1 MHDNHRVILGRD
13 AELAVLSAA
22 ADAAEAGNGA
32 LVLVEGPAGIGK
44 TTLLRMACARSPLP
58 GPQILTARGLA
69 LESGFSYG
77 IARQLIEP
85 VRASA
90 GPGEWDELL
99 DGAAGLAARVFDWA
113 GAGSVEDDV
122 PYATTHGL
130 YWLTANLAA
139 RRPLVIAVDDAHWA
153 DAPSLRWLAH
163 LAARIDGLPVALL
176 LAVRSGPGEPDAL
189 GELRACP
196 ACTPLPLRP
205 LGSEATA
212 ALVRERL
219 GGQAD
224 AELCRA
230 CHDRTG
236 GNPFL
241 LEALTAELRAPGSGD
256 PLARVEDLAPEP
268 VVRAVLRRVNQLGER
283 AGQLT
288 QALAILGGP
297 APVRHAAALAGQ
309 DIPDAARLADGL
321 RAADVLA
328 PGSVLEFA
336 HPIVRT
342 AVYESIPPG
351 ERALAHANAA
361 DLLQRD
367 GADAERIALHL
378 LRSEPG
384 GDPQVVAL
392 LRAAAGVAS
401 GRGAPGP
408 SAGYLRRALDE
419 PPDPA
424 DRPALLLELGLAL
437 AAERSPAAPA
447 ALTEAVELT
456 TAPPEHATA
465 ALLSARL
472 LGIWGHHDSA
482 AVICR
487 DALARPG
494 DPGPAADSLEAE
506 LFANAMIN
514 AAAIGEARERARSR
528 LASPGPASA
537 WRVNGALVAAAAA
550 QPPGDAL
557 DLLAPLLASGLRD
570 VPPDSLAAVYAL
582 LALIWSGELTTASD
596 ICDTVLRAARG
607 RGSMSMVAHAS
618 CLRSMIMRRLGRFD
632 DAAADARLALDFKL
646 ATSPP
651 LAVAWAAAL
660 GIDALTCLGR
670 FDEADAVAAAAAG
683 REPPAGWIHTLT
695 FLQARGALRIA
706 QRRPAEALDDLLA
719 AGEGWRALGIDNP
732 AAASWRT
739 AAAAAHAALGRPR
752 EATALAA
759 EQLAL
764 ARKVGT
770 PATLGIA
777 LRAYA
782 AAAGL
787 ERSGRSPAT
796 EPPATQI
803 PGTQLPGTQL
813 PGTQLPGTD
822 PPATEPPGT
831 ELPAAAPSA
840 GESLSEAVGLLETTP
855 ARYELALALAD
866 LGVHLHRSG
875 RRTEAR
881 APLRRA
887 LDLAERTGAAPLAE
901 LARRELLAAGA
912 RPRRTAL
919 TGPDALTSAERRVAG
934 LAADGL
940 SNRQIAQ
947 HLFITQPT
955 VETHLRHAFQKLG
968 ISSRA
973 DLPAQLAGEL
983 PAPAGLPG

>member
-1 MHDNHRVILGRD
+1 MRDSHPVILGRD

-22 ADAAEAGNGA
+22 ADAAEAGRGA
-32 LVLVEGPAGIGK
+32 FVLVEGPAGIGK
-44 TTLLRMACARSPLP
+44 TTLLRMACARPKVP
-58 GPQILTARGLA
+58 GPRILTARGLA
-69 LESGFSYG
+69 LESGFAYG
-77 IARQLIEP
+77 IVRQLIEP

-90 GPGEWDELL
+90 GPGEWDDLL

-122 PYATTHGL
+122 PYATMHGL
-130 YWLTANLAA
+130 YWLAANLTA
-139 RRPLVIAVDDAHWA
+139 RGPLVIAVDDAHWA

-163 LAARIDGLPVALL
+163 LAARIEGLPIALL
-176 LAVRSGPGEPDAL
+176 LAVRSGPDEPVIID
-189 GELRACP
+189 ELRACP
-196 ACTPLPLRP
+196 QCALLPLRP

-241 LEALTAELRAPGSGD
+241 LEALTAELRARGNGD
-256 PLARVEDLAPEP
+256 PLVRVEDLAPEP
-268 VVRAVLRRVNQLGER
+268 VARAVLRRVNQVGEG
-283 AGQLT
+283 AGRLAR
-288 QALAILGGP
+288 ALAVLGGP

-309 DIPDAARLADGL
+309 EIPDAARLADGL

-336 HPIVRT
+336 HPIVRA
-342 AVYESIPPG
+342 AVYESIPAG
-351 ERALAHANAA
+351 ERALAHAQAA
-361 DLLQRD
+361 RLLERD

-378 LRSEPG
+378 LCSEPG

-392 LRAAAGVAS
+392 LRAAAQAAS

-408 SAGYLRRALDE
+408 AAGYLRRGLDE

-424 DRPALLLELGLAL
+424 ARPALLLELGLAL

-456 TAPPEHATA
+456 TTSAEHATA

-472 LGIWGHHDSA
+472 LGIWGHHASA

-506 LFANAMIN
+506 LFANAMIS
-514 AAAIGEARERARSR
+514 AATIGEALERAQGR
-528 LASPGPASA
+528 LASPGTSSA

-550 QPPGDAL
+550 QPSRDAL
-557 DLLAPLLASGLRD
+557 TLLAPVLASGLRD
-570 VPPDSLAAVYAL
+570 VPPDSLTAVFVL
-582 LALIWSGELTTASD
+582 LVLIWSEELATASD
-596 ICDTVLRAARG
+596 ICDAVLSAARG

-618 CLRSMIMRRLGRFD
+618 CLHSMIMRRLGRLD
-632 DAAADARLALDFKL
+632 DAAADAALALDFKL

-660 GIDALTCLGR
+660 SVDALTRLGR
-670 FDEADAVAAAAAG
+670 LDEAAAVAVAAAD
-683 REPPAGWIHTLT
+683 RKPPPGWIHTLG
-695 FLQARGALRIA
+695 FQQARGALRVA
-706 QRRPAEALDDLLA
+706 QGRHAEALDDLLA
-719 AGEGWRALGIDNP
+719 AGEGWRALGIENP
-732 AAASWRT
+732 SVASWRT
-739 AAAAAHAALGRPR
+739 TAAAAHAALGRPQ
-752 EATALAA
+752 EAAVLAA
-759 EQLAL
+759 EQLSL

-770 PATLGIA
+770 PATLGAA
-777 LRAYA
+777 LRAHA
-782 AAAGL
+782 AAAEAGHA
-787 ERSGRSPAT
+787 GQSP
-796 EPPATQI
+796 
-803 PGTQLPGTQL
+803 
-813 PGTQLPGTD
+813 
-822 PPATEPPGT
+822 
-831 ELPAAAPSA
+831 A
-840 GESLSEAVGLLETTP
+840 GESLAEAVSLLETTP

-866 LGVHLHRSG
+866 LGAFLRRSG
-875 RRTEAR
+875 RRADAR

-887 LDLAERTGAAPLAE
+887 LDLAQRTGAAPLAE
-901 LARRELLAAGA
+901 RARRELLAAGA

-919 TGPDALTSAERRVAG
+919 TGPDALTSAERRVAA

-968 ISSRA
+968 IASRA
-973 DLPAQLAGEL
+973 DLPTQLAGE
-983 PAPAGLPG
+983 PVSAGLRV